1 MVDGAKMRRNLARLL
16 AFSLVL
22 LFVVFVSQV
31 ASHSHAKGQNEAT
44 CQVCQAAHLGPAPQA
59 GILLLQAP
67 LSSTG
72 YVQPFLS
79 AFHEE
84 LFFHDSPSRA
94 PPTA

>member
-1 MVDGAKMRRNLARLL
+1 MVDGAKMRKNLARLL
-16 AFSLVL
+16 AFSLALV
-22 LFVVFVSQV
+22 FVVFISQV
-31 ASHSHAKGQNEAT
+31 GSHTHLKGQNEAT

-59 GILLLQAP
+59 GILLLHAP
-67 LSSTG
+67 LLSTA

-94 PPTA
+94 PPSA